1 MISKMTL
8 SLSQKLNKDEEAEEV
23 ETETPTDL
31 DPFFEEQPI
40 HEGDQFMACKPWTGA
55 IKEPTEDS
63 GPIINEASPPDESY
77 AFDFVHG
84 YKSDECY

>member
-1 MISKMTL
+1 
-8 SLSQKLNKDEEAEEV
+8 
-23 ETETPTDL
+23 
-31 DPFFEEQPI
+31 
-40 HEGDQFMACKPWTGA
+40 MACKPWTGA

-84 YKSDECY
+84 YKSDECYQNCLYNAEGKPTY